1 MRLIQIDITAIL
13 TTLKPKNMHL
23 NIKTISIQMATLAI
37 VFFPMCYK
45 PIAAHAMTADEFL
58 RMMGVLGRYSDDINR
73 TFRPNQQP
81 NPTPSP
87 EPAQPQPN
95 QQDTVPVPL
104 DQPIEQ
110 LPNFN

>member
-1 MRLIQIDITAIL
+1 MR
-13 TTLKPKNMHL
+13 P
-23 NIKTISIQMATLAI
+23 NIKTISIQMAVLGI

-58 RMMGVLGRYSDDINR
+58 RMMGVLGRYSDDINK
-73 TFRPNQQP
+73 TFGSNRRPDL
-81 NPTPSP
+81 TPPP

-104 DQPIEQ
+104 DQSIEQ
-110 LPNFN
+110 LPDFN